1 MLRALHISHYI
12 LIDSLDIEF
21 PEGLIIITGQ
31 TGAGKS
37 ILMGALSLLTGAKAD
52 AAVISEGA
60 DNCVV
65 EGEFRTDD
73 PAVRA
78 ILEENGAEWEEGSLL
93 VRRVIHRSGRSR
105 SFVNDCPVQVGVLSA
120 LASRLVDIHSQHQN
134 LVLSDPA
141 FQREVLDLFAG
152 DGETLDASRAGWRRL
167 LSLRSERRTIREQLE
182 RLDAERDY
190 NEARYKRLE
199 DAKLREGELEELEA
213 EQTRLANAEEIKE
226 TLSAVGGMLSPSDGE
241 WPGLVATLKEAS
253 RLLSRSETFIPE
265 ARELASRL
273 DAARIELDDISSEL
287 DRLDAAVDVSPQR
300 LETVEDRMGLLYDLL
315 KKYNCSTEGE
325 LIAARDALSSLLYD
339 STAIEERAEVL
350 DGEIAQAERKLE
362 ELHAAL
368 HQARTEAAPKL
379 AARLEERLRFL
390 ELERSVFEVAV
401 DPAQPG
407 ENGADAV
414 RFLFSASGKNP
425 VDAARCASGGELS
438 RMMLS
443 LKSLLASLTE
453 MPTMV
458 FDEIDSGVSGSAAD
472 KMGSMICTMGDRMQV
487 FAITHLPQVAAKGQ
501 AHFLVSKD
509 TSGEGGSTIKKLSP
523 EERVFE
529 IARMLSG
536 AVVSEEA
543 VANARRLLTDR

>member
-1 MLRALHISHYI
+1 MLKALHISHYI
-12 LIDSLDIEF
+12 LIDSLDVEF

-73 PAVRA
+73 PQVRA

-93 VRRVIHRSGRSR
+93 VRRVVHRSGRSR

-134 LVLSDPA
+134 LMLSDPS

-152 DGETLDASRAGWRRL
+152 DGEMLETSRSTWRRL
-167 LSLRSERRTIREQLE
+167 VSLRSERRSLQEQLE
-182 RLDAERDY
+182 HLDAERDY

-199 DAKLREGELEELEA
+199 EAKLRDGELEELEA
-213 EQTRLANAEEIKE
+213 EQARLANAEGIKE
-226 TLSAVGGMLSPSDGE
+226 TLSAVGGMFSPSDGE
-241 WPGLVATLKEAS
+241 WPGLVSTLKEAS
-253 RLLSRSETFIPE
+253 RLLSRSEAYIPE
-265 ARELASRL
+265 ARELTSRL
-273 DAARIELDDISSEL
+273 DAARIELDDIASEL
-287 DRLDAAVDVSPQR
+287 ERLNAAVDVSPER
-300 LETVEDRMGLLYDLL
+300 LEWVEDRMGLLYDLL
-315 KKYNCSTEGE
+315 KNYHCATEAE
-325 LIAARDALSSLLYD
+325 LIAARDRLSSLLFD
-339 STAIEERAEVL
+339 STAMVERAEAL
-350 DGEIAQAERKLE
+350 DGEIGQLRQKLGE
-362 ELHAAL
+362 IHAAL
-368 HQARTEAAPKL
+368 HRMREEAAPQL
-379 AARLEERLRFL
+379 AARMEERLRFL

-401 DPAQPG
+401 DPATAG
-407 ENGADAV
+407 EDGTDAV
-414 RFLFSASGKNP
+414 RFLFSASGKHP
-425 VDAARCASGGELS
+425 VEAARCASGGELS

-509 TSGEGGSTIKKLSP
+509 PSGESGSTIKKLSP

-536 AVVSEEA
+536 SVISEEA
-543 VANARRLLTDR
+543 VANARRLLTD